1 MAEISEEK
9 ALKWQALYD
18 NMWGIFAL
26 GLLLP
31 IVIYTLWGLVE
42 ITMMVPQMDV
52 NKAMEALQPAVQ
64 AAPAEVV
71 PAEAAPAE
79 AVPAQ

>member
-1 MAEISEEK
+1 MDEQK

-31 IVIYTLWGLVE
+31 IVIYTVWGMVE
-42 ITMMVPQMDV
+42 IMNVRQLDV
-52 NKAMEALQPAVQ
+52 NSAMQALQPAPAAEVAPE
-64 AAPAEVV
+64 AAPA
-71 PAEAAPAE
+71 AEAAPVHE
-79 AVPAQ
+79 